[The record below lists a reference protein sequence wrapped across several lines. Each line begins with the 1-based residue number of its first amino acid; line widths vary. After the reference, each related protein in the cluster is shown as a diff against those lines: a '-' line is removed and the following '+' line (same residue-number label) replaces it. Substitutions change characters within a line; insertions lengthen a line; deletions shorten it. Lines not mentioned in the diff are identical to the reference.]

1 MDSGRV
7 LAALKEREKW
17 RDRRVRLEDRL
28 HTTQARQRFLQREL
42 EAVRRR
48 AARLEEVLMGL
59 KEERLPLLHAYGT
72 HDQMRR

>member
-28 HTTQARQRFLQREL
+28 HTVQARERFLHREL
-42 EAVRRR
+42 EAVRRKV
-48 AARLEEVLMGL
+48 ARLEEILMGL
-59 KEERLPLLHAYGT
+59 KEERIPLLNAYGT